1 MASGGGTV
9 PFRTIGTSE
18 IKSRFLHLAQSSQF
32 RAVLQVGRLPFTEDY
47 DPQGGRYYDDLSL
60 MCTNASLPGSSFST
74 SENNQDYYG
83 INQKFAYRRDFDDLN
98 LEFYVDGKY
107 NTIKFFEQ
115 WMDYIASPGDYQT
128 VGTDQKNLYN
138 VYRFQYPEK
147 YKVII
152 DIHKFDKDYEQ
163 VHSPALP
170 VVNTGTKNDIV
181 YTFVNA
187 FPRSISSIPVSYEA
201 SEILKCSVTFAYDRY
216 FVNRGQRTVQESSP
230 TTRSGSPTDTQATR
244 GLPEGVASGSGTRED
259 PYIRPPIRQTGP
271 IPLQVIDFPGQ

>member
-1 MASGGGTV
+1 MT
-9 PFRTIGTSE
+9 
-18 IKSRFLHLAQSSQF
+18 
-32 RAVLQVGRLPFTEDY
+32 LQR
-47 DPQGGRYYDDLSL
+47 
-60 MCTNASLPGSSFST
+60 
-74 SENNQDYYG
+74 
-83 INQKFAYRRDFDDLN
+83 
-98 LEFYVDGKY
+98 
-107 NTIKFFEQ
+107 
-115 WMDYIASPGDYQT
+115 
-128 VGTDQKNLYN
+128 
-138 VYRFQYPEK
+138 
-147 YKVII
+147 
-152 DIHKFDKDYEQ
+152 
-163 VHSPALP
+163 
-170 VVNTGTKNDIV
+170 KNDIV